1 MPKNTGFA
9 SGGVTGCSGSGG
21 VTGNSIKS
29 SSFVQEAHKFS
40 KENGYNHVDYWYLAA
55 EVTNKDGDTNPA
67 VWNMERAEAI
77 KRLKTLL

>member
-1 MPKNTGFA
+1 MNYKNCEIIVSVAVCHRGTLDIIEEC
-9 SGGVTGCSGSGG
+9 T
-21 VTGNSIKS
+21 TMK
-29 SSFVQEAHKFS
+29 EANKFS